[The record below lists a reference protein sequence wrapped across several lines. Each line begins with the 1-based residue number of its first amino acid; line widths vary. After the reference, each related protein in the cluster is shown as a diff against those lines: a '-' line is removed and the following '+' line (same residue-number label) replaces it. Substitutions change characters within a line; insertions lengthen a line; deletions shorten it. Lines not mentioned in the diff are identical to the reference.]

1 MYLLAS
7 GWIKPETPTK
17 TFLLFSLFL
26 LSFISKKKR
35 KKCVFSFFMDSI
47 VGMWNLAY
55 IRKDSGNTSR
65 NKTQSAPWDSEG
77 LTSNGTRHLA
87 TLISVICEFGIGRCL
102 FKEPRSGSQC
112 SFPFNRAIFVSDHPF
127 DWTSAD
133 TKGILHPG
141 DWDKMEKSV
150 GTAGLRNPIRNL
162 PPPTYSF
169 FIYCNHRQKC

>member
-1 MYLLAS
+1 
-7 GWIKPETPTK
+7 
-17 TFLLFSLFL
+17 
-26 LSFISKKKR
+26 
-35 KKCVFSFFMDSI
+35 MDSI
-47 VGMWNLAY
+47 VGMWDLAY
-55 IRKDSGNTSR
+55 IRKDSGNRPR

-133 TKGILHPG
+133 TKGILHPR

-169 FIYCNHRQKC
+169 FIYCNHRQKCWEGCYFFTSSSFPSSAASGPMLSKTLMFVLVIVLLYPSIEKG